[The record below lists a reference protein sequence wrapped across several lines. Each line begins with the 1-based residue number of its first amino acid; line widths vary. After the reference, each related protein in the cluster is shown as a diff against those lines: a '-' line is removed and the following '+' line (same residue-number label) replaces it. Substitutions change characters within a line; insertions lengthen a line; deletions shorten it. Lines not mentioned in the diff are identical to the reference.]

1 HLPGPQVFGHGG
13 RNSGEDFSS
22 RTPKTIDTI
31 AQAKQVTRVALRLKA
46 FIEAVI
52 PCELEEDLITR
63 SHSRIITPAVIQAAK
78 DAAKGVTISGEKQKG
93 RSTTDAAAISQS
105 GQAQD
110 DELADDPEADA
121 TVPLHRRSSNRSGAV
136 VGTAQQQALENDD
149 LSGCIVYCLLV
160 CYRFF
165 WRQSRSELWDA
176 DLHESRM
183 VACDLLA
190 KRIVESYEGN
200 GGKDGQGSEYMMEQ
214 VLLRRYSVIVKGQ
227 LSAPANVIE
236 RAVDLHTLRVIGSSG
251 YQRTVNYLWRGWI
264 TQDENDPTRFVDWES
279 KADPS
284 YFAHLDPDRLRTP
297 RYQNALQL
305 IVSLVYLGLFTAAIN
320 TVNPGGDLDIVE
332 GFLYIFTLSFIAD
345 ELSKFIKVGRHY
357 ISFWN
362 TFNSV
367 LYTMLAASFI
377 IRLVALSHPSPPGGP
392 YPKPPPSDGGDQEP
406 LPDDPRTRLNALSY
420 NLLAFSAPF
429 FWMRLLLYLDTFK
442 FFGTMLVVL
451 KHMMKESVIFFAL
464 LIGVVLGFLQ
474 AFIGL
479 DQVDD
484 NITATQFIIK
494 AMAGSVLQ
502 SPDFDGFDNFAPP
515 FGIVLYMIFTFIIT
529 VILLNIL
536 IALYGESYSNVTENS
551 TDEYMAL
558 FAQKTIQFTRAP
570 DENVFVAPFNLI
582 ELFCLVLPF
591 EWWLPKRRYEQLND
605 VVMGI
610 IYSPLLLV
618 TAFLE
623 RNEARRVISNRRRG
637 EEDEDRLDEWEAM
650 AEELGMEISIGGED
664 DDDGEEE
671 RTTTVKEAE
680 DSQGAEDGAGSSSTP
695 AFNLS
700 EWETQARKAVPNIE
714 LDQATVEVKALR
726 REVAELRALISGKSS
741 K

>member
-1 HLPGPQVFGHGG
+1 
-13 RNSGEDFSS
+13 
-22 RTPKTIDTI
+22 
-31 AQAKQVTRVALRLKA
+31 
-46 FIEAVI
+46 
-52 PCELEEDLITR
+52 
-63 SHSRIITPAVIQAAK
+63 
-78 DAAKGVTISGEKQKG
+78 
-93 RSTTDAAAISQS
+93 
-105 GQAQD
+105 
-110 DELADDPEADA
+110 
-121 TVPLHRRSSNRSGAV
+121 
-136 VGTAQQQALENDD
+136 
-149 LSGCIVYCLLV
+149 
-160 CYRFF
+160 
-165 WRQSRSELWDA
+165 
-176 DLHESRM
+176 
-183 VACDLLA
+183 
-190 KRIVESYEGN
+190 
-200 GGKDGQGSEYMMEQ
+200 
-214 VLLRRYSVIVKGQ
+214 
-227 LSAPANVIE
+227 
-236 RAVDLHTLRVIGSSG
+236 
-251 YQRTVNYLWRGWI
+251 
-264 TQDENDPTRFVDWES
+264 
-279 KADPS
+279 
-284 YFAHLDPDRLRTP
+284 
-297 RYQNALQL
+297 
-305 IVSLVYLGLFTAAIN
+305 
-320 TVNPGGDLDIVE
+320 
-332 GFLYIFTLSFIAD
+332 
-345 ELSKFIKVGRHY
+345 
-357 ISFWN
+357 
-362 TFNSV
+362 
-367 LYTMLAASFI
+367 
-377 IRLVALSHPSPPGGP
+377 
-392 YPKPPPSDGGDQEP
+392 
-406 LPDDPRTRLNALSY
+406 
-420 NLLAFSAPF
+420 
-429 FWMRLLLYLDTFK
+429 
-442 FFGTMLVVL
+442 
-451 KHMMKESVIFFAL
+451 
-464 LIGVVLGFLQ
+464 
-474 AFIGL
+474 
-479 DQVDD
+479 
-484 NITATQFIIK
+484 
-494 AMAGSVLQ
+494 
-502 SPDFDGFDNFAPP
+502 
-515 FGIVLYMIFTFIIT
+515 MIFTFIIT